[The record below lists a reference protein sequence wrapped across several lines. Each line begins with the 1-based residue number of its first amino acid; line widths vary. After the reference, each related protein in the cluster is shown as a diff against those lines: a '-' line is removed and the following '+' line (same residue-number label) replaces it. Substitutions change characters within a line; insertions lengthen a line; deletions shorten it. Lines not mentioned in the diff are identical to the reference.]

1 VTAPA
6 DLDLIAR
13 EGRRI
18 IELGRAAPDA
28 IVPQYPTW
36 TLRDLVVHVADID
49 ARTRAVCESLVQ
61 ERPPATPRP
70 ADLDDFAWATVELQG
85 MLEVLRTA
93 DPEALVW
100 TLIDDRRLGFWG
112 RRMVIETGVHR
123 WDAERAMGDPQP
135 LDPAVAAHGLDE
147 FHAFYLPRLGTVP
160 ALELRATDLGRAW
173 RFGEGHP
180 EASVEGTASNLF
192 LRLMSRPGAA
202 LPPEWERAVDSLA
215 SPAEG

>member
-6 DLDLIAR
+6 DLDLISR

-18 IELGRAAPDA
+18 IELGRAAPEA

-36 TLRDLVVHVADID
+36 TLRDLVVHVADVD
-49 ARTRAVCESLVQ
+49 ARTRAVCESLLR
-61 ERPPATPRP
+61 ERPPAAPRP
-70 ADLDDFAWATVELQG
+70 ADLDDFAWATAELER

-100 TLIDDRRLGFWG
+100 TLIDDGRLGFWG

-123 WDAERAMGDPQP
+123 WDAEGAAGDPQP
-135 LDPAVAAHGLDE
+135 LDPAVASHGLDE
-147 FHAFYLPRLGTVP
+147 FPAFYLPRLGEVP
-160 ALELRATDLGRAW
+160 AIELHATDLGRAW

-180 EASVEGTASNLF
+180 QAFVEGTASDLF
-192 LRLMSRPGAA
+192 LRLMSRPGVT
-202 LPPEWERAVDSLA
+202 LPVAWERAVDGLR
-215 SPAEG
+215 SPADA